1 MTKKR
6 WMHGAV
12 WAVIAATTLFIWSRS
27 LQSAAVSL
35 EQSGWVND
43 LLTTL
48 LGDGYADSFWYEY
61 IRKVAHFAEFAVL
74 GIEWGIAWRRLGV
87 PRWIVCVAGPLTA
100 ACDELLQLFSV
111 GRSAQITDVLLDCA
125 GYACG
130 IAAVW
135 AVCLVWK
142 KIKKKDGLG

>member
-35 EQSGWVND
+35 EQSESVNG
-43 LLTTL
+43 LLAAL
-48 LGDGYADSFWYEY
+48 FGEAILNEEFHMF